1 MSVYFNSR
9 HVAGQVVDYSGCP
22 TGEVFPENG
31 PIRNTYNVLGWSQ
44 SQEKE
49 KKIKKRKLLEINIF
63 LDQFVSHHWRK
74 IN

>member
-1 MSVYFNSR
+1 MSVYFISR
-9 HVAGQVVDYSGCP
+9 HVAGQVVDYSGCS
-22 TGEVFPENG
+22 TGEVFPEN
-31 PIRNTYNVLGWSQ
+31 VLGLSQ

-49 KKIKKRKLLEINIF
+49 KKIKKRKVLEINIF